1 MTGESAAPAIEN
13 EVINAVQAGIP
24 VDDKNLSLEQL
35 VVLVNTDRVRFLE
48 AKSRGELTTLKD
60 RYAQVRSL
68 NDLRKR
74 VNNALSAGPN
84 ASLDLTKDPLTKALL
99 EKAKEAGVPVIDGK
113 NVYVKEEAERLLDNI
128 KMTIEDL
135 NVQNDLQ
142 MQQISRLQNEHHES
156 FQLAMSIMRPLHQA
170 KSASARAIG
179 GGR

>member
-1 MTGESAAPAIEN
+1 MTQEQMAPAIEN
-13 EVINAVQAGIP
+13 DLIDAVKNSKPI
-24 VDDKNLSLEQL
+24 DDKNLSLEQL

-68 NDLRKR
+68 NELRKR
-74 VNNALSAGPN
+74 VNNALSTGPN
-84 ASLDLTKDPLTKALL
+84 ATLDLSKDPVTKELL
-99 EKAKEAGVPVIDGK
+99 DKAKSAGIPVIDGK

-170 KSASARAIG
+170 KSSAARGIG
-179 GGR
+179 GK